1 MRLSRLLAP
10 TLKEAPRE
18 AEIPSHRLLV
28 RAGYIRKVAAG
39 IYDFLP
45 LALRSIRKI
54 ENIVREELDA
64 AGAQEILMPMVQ
76 PKEYWEDSGRW
87 AKYGPELLRL
97 TDRKGSEFCLG
108 PTHEEMVTDIVRRD
122 IRSYRELPVN
132 LYQIQVKFRDEIR
145 PRAGLMRGREFIMKD
160 AYSFDVDGDGAK
172 ASYQAMYDAY
182 FRIFQRCGLDF
193 RAVEADTGAIGGS
206 LSHEFQVLA
215 DTGED
220 SIVACDTCDY
230 AANVEQA
237 EVRAGDEV
245 DPGPAVGELTEVS
258 TPNQKTIAEVSGFL
272 DLPPERFIKSLLYV
286 TDAGEAALVLVRGD
300 RGVNEVK
307 LRKALGT
314 PDVYLGSDEDVGKL
328 AKAPVGFVGPVGFRG
343 QMRVLADPE
352 VMAIRGGVTGA
363 NKKHAHLTGVN
374 PGRDF
379 EPTEVVDLRAAGEG
393 DGCPRCEGRFR
404 GFRGIEVGH
413 VFYLGTLYSEA
424 MGATFL
430 GEDGKDH
437 PAVMGCYG
445 IGITRILAAA
455 IEQRH
460 DQAGIRWP
468 VSIAPYEVAVLGLG
482 KKGGGDEA
490 VEAERIYD
498 ALKERGVDC
507 ILDDRDARPGFKF
520 KDAELMGFPFRVAIG
535 GRGLSEGV
543 AEVKE
548 RTADGPPDKIALDAV
563 VDHVVGLVETARAE
577 LRP

>member
-28 RAGYIRKVAAG
+28 RGGFIRKVAAG
-39 IYDFLP
+39 IYDYLP

-64 AGAQEILMPMVQ
+64 AGAQEILMPIVQ

-87 AKYGPELLRL
+87 GKYGPELLRL
-97 TDRKGSEFCLG
+97 KDRKGSEFCLG

-160 AYSFDVDGDGAK
+160 AYSFDVDADGAT
-172 ASYQAMYDAY
+172 ASYQSMYDAY
-182 FRIFQRCGLDF
+182 CRIFQRCGLDF
-193 RAVEADTGAIGGS
+193 RPVEADTGAIGGS

-237 EVRAGDEV
+237 EVRAEAGQ
-245 DPGPAVGELTEVS
+245 DPGPPVGEVTLVS
-258 TPNQKTIAEVSGFL
+258 TPNQKTIAEVSEFL
-272 DLPPERFIKSLLYV
+272 ELPATSFIKSLVYV
-286 TDAGEAALVLVRGD
+286 TEAGEAALVLVRGD

-307 LRKALGT
+307 LRRALGT
-314 PDVYLGSDEDVGKL
+314 TDAHLAGDEDVGKL
-328 AKAPVGFVGPVGFRG
+328 AKAPVGFVGPVHFRG
-343 QMRVLADPE
+343 EMQVLADPE

-363 NKKHAHLTGVN
+363 NKKHAHFTGVN
-374 PGRDF
+374 PGLDF
-379 EPTEVVDLRAAGEG
+379 EPTRVVDLRAAGEG
-393 DGCPRCEGRFR
+393 DGCARCTGVFR
-404 GFRGIEVGH
+404 TFRGIEVGH
-413 VFYLGTLYSEA
+413 VFFLGTLYSEA

-430 GEDGKDH
+430 GEDGKEH

-460 DQAGIRWP
+460 DEAGIQWP
-468 VSIAPYEVAVLGLG
+468 MSIAPYEVTVLGLG

-490 VEAERIYD
+490 VEAERIYE
-498 ALKERGVDC
+498 ALRERGVDC
-507 ILDDRDARPGFKF
+507 LLDDRPARPGFKF
-520 KDAELMGFPFRVAIG
+520 KDAELMGFPLRVAIG
-535 GRGLSEGV
+535 GRGLAEGV
-543 AEVKE
+543 AEVKV
-548 RTADGPPDKIALDAV
+548 RTEAEAPDKIPLDQV
-563 VDHVVGLVETARAE
+563 VDHVVGLVEAARAA